1 MNRKLLLGYN
11 TPNTPVNFPENSL
24 IAYAESISGK
34 ITILKSWTFTDEV
47 TNAKNLIS
55 CIQFSRDL
63 TNLPATTNLHMFFNT
78 TSVDLATS
86 TYTDI
91 STNYPLYIHG
101 TNRTITTTTI
111 TITERST
118 VERLFKTVSNMP
130 IEFSNL
136 FIHYAPTGS
145 QSDTGVIELDRGG
158 PVHFKDMT
166 LQGMFDA
173 GIISHLDS
181 QPGKADASTITNVNI
196 FAWLGYGYYGS
207 FIIDRETKFG
217 KIENLEVSNRNRA
230 ITINELD
237 YPFNVSAI
245 IDDGGKVEVG
255 GLNATYD
262 LTWNGSDSNSQLI
275 INANNSFFTYKDMQ
289 DKTPQITVINRGNC
303 NTLNGIMGPCVL
315 YKSVTVNVVEETTS
329 APIPKVSVICMDDAS
344 GSIIESGNTNALG
357 SITFTKLVLGRTYML
372 KISSYTQSFTVAGI
386 ENETWIAKINS
397 GIKYTLTYYS
407 NGGTE
412 YLASKHTIGTSI
424 KTLPVPS
431 KTGYTFVG
439 WFDESLTQKY
449 VAPLIMNKNYNLYA
463 AWDISE
469 EPDNPD
475 IPDPGPDEPDDP
487 EDIEIVSMNDE
498 GYLEVNFKSTQ
509 TIEYLTVTIANI
521 DTIPNELV
529 GKMVFESGVPLKIR
543 LPVGNYRLSTS
554 DNDSFRNFSVI
565 LTVVNNSAVPSTLL
579 CTILE
584 GDGIGIMNP
593 NVPGIINKISITIP
607 ETITVSLPVTFVY
620 APLKNYQVNVV
631 RLHKWVSDDGY
642 LSSTFR
648 TGTITGIAFPT
659 SDTQQVT
666 AIFSQTDLAAIRVL
680 ESGTTY
686 KAVIYFQDLGD
697 NSYSEIIRW
706 DNNSHSG
713 GVN

>member
-1 MNRKLLLGYN
+1 M
-11 TPNTPVNFPENSL
+11 
-24 IAYAESISGK
+24 
-34 ITILKSWTFTDEV
+34 
-47 TNAKNLIS
+47 
-55 CIQFSRDL
+55 RDL

-101 TNRTITTTTI
+101 TSRTITTTTI

-118 VERLFKTVSNMP
+118 IERLFKTVSNMP

-136 FIHYAPTGS
+136 LIYYDPTGS

-166 LQGMFDA
+166 LQGRFNA

-196 FAWLGYGYYGS
+196 FAWLGYGSRGS
-207 FIIDRETKFG
+207 FIIDRGTKFG

-245 IDDGGKVEVG
+245 IDDGGRVEVG

-289 DKTPQITVINRGNC
+289 DETAQITVSNRGNC

-329 APIPKVSVICMDDAS
+329 ALIPNVSVICMDDAS

-407 NGGTE
+407 NGGTD

-449 VAPLIMNKNYNLYA
+449 VAPLIMNKNYN
-463 AWDISE
+463 
-469 EPDNPD
+469 
-475 IPDPGPDEPDDP
+475 
-487 EDIEIVSMNDE
+487 
-498 GYLEVNFKSTQ
+498 Q
-509 TIEYLTVTIANI
+509 
-521 DTIPNELV
+521 
-529 GKMVFESGVPLKIR
+529 
-543 LPVGNYRLSTS
+543 
-554 DNDSFRNFSVI
+554 
-565 LTVVNNSAVPSTLL
+565 
-579 CTILE
+579 
-584 GDGIGIMNP
+584 IGRAH
-593 NVPGIINKISITIP
+593 V
-607 ETITVSLPVTFVY
+607 
-620 APLKNYQVNVV
+620 
-631 RLHKWVSDDGY
+631 
-642 LSSTFR
+642 
-648 TGTITGIAFPT
+648 
-659 SDTQQVT
+659 
-666 AIFSQTDLAAIRVL
+666 
-680 ESGTTY
+680 
-686 KAVIYFQDLGD
+686 
-697 NSYSEIIRW
+697 
-706 DNNSHSG
+706 
-713 GVN
+713 

>member
-1 MNRKLLLGYN
+1 MNRKLLLGCNTLN
-11 TPNTPVNFPENSL
+11 TPINFPENSL

-55 CIQFSRDL
+55 CIQFLRDL
-63 TNLPATTNLHMFFNT
+63 TNLPVTTNLHMFFNT

-101 TNRTITTTTI
+101 INSATAPTAI

-136 FIHYAPTGS
+136 SIHYAPTEY

-166 LQGMFDA
+166 LQGMFNA
-173 GIISHLDS
+173 GIISHLDN
-181 QPGKADASTITNVNI
+181 QPGKADASTITNVTI
-196 FAWLGYGYYGS
+196 FAWVGYGSRGS
-207 FIIDRETKFG
+207 FIIDRGTKFG

-230 ITINELD
+230 ITINQLD

-245 IDDGGKVEVG
+245 IDDGGMVEVG

-275 INANNSFFTYKDMQ
+275 INANNSFFTYKGMQ
-289 DKTPQITVINRGNC
+289 GETVQLTVINRGNC
-303 NTLNGIMGPCVL
+303 NTINGIMGPCVL
-315 YKSVTVNVVEETTS
+315 YKSVTVNVIETTTS
-329 APIPKVSVICMDDAS
+329 APIPNVSVICMDDAS
-344 GSIIESGNTNALG
+344 GSIIESGNTNASG

-372 KISSYTQSFTVAGI
+372 RISSYTQSFTVAGI

-431 KTGYTFVG
+431 KIGYTFVG

-449 VAPLIMNKNYNLYA
+449 VVPLIMNKNYNLYA
-463 AWDISE
+463 AWNSSE

-475 IPDPGPDEPDDP
+475 IPDPGPDNPDDP

-521 DTIPNELV
+521 DTEPNELV

-565 LTVVNNSAVPSTLL
+565 LNVVNDSAVPSTLV

-706 DNNSHSG
+706 DNSHSG